1 MKNNLPKTL
10 VVLSNEIVTPNM
22 QRITLGGDD
31 VSLFPADCAGQY
43 VKLMFASD
51 GGTDLST
58 LAEGE
63 RAVIRTFTIGSVDLL
78 NHSMTIDLVR
88 HDSDCTQPLSRDVGG
103 YAARWAQTAVK
114 GDIIS
119 VGGPRPIQGFAEQ
132 ADWFLMVA
140 DMTSLTALQA
150 KLSQLPEQA
159 KGYVVVSVQ
168 VLEDMQTLVNMPKG
182 MQLVVHLS
190 AQDDASLAQKVK
202 TLNWLDGDVSVWCA
216 CEFSMMREMRSYINS
231 DKGIERAQCY
241 FSSYWKK
248 GVTEDGHK
256 VIKRQDNEDL
266 NATKS

>member
-1 MKNNLPKTL
+1 MKKNLPKTL
-10 VVLSNEIVTPNM
+10 VVLSNEVVTPNM

-43 VKLMFASD
+43 VKLMFASN
-51 GGTDLST
+51 GGTDLSI
-58 LAEGE
+58 LAEDE
-63 RAVIRTFTIGSVDLL
+63 KAVIRTFTIGSFDLL
-78 NHSMTIDLVR
+78 NQSMTIDLVR
-88 HDSDCTQPLSRDVGG
+88 HDIDSTQPLSRDAGG
-103 YAARWAQTAVK
+103 YAARWAQVAVK
-114 GDIIS
+114 GDVIS
-119 VGGPRPIQGFAEQ
+119 VGGPRPIQGFSEH

-140 DMTSLTALQA
+140 DMTSLTALQV
-150 KLSQLPEQA
+150 KLSQLPEHA

-168 VLEDMQTLVNMPKG
+168 VLEDMQSLANMPAG
-182 MQLVVHLS
+182 MQLVVHSTAEVL
-190 AQDDASLAQKVK
+190 SLAQKVK

-241 FSSYWKK
+241 FSSYWKS

-266 NATKS
+266 NKTKL